1 MTIAF
6 NYSDFAL
13 ALAIAG
19 GCLIVGY
26 IIWWVGDRAI
36 IRARKRRAVVGS
48 QPADSDE
55 SEDKALFNW
64 LDNVVF
70 GHYWARGLMVK
81 LERAGLNL
89 RPSEFVALAS
99 GVCLVLALL
108 FGLMLKFSGSQF
120 IGLLVGIIVSWAY
133 LQNKCAR
140 RLAAFNGQ
148 LPDALTLISSA
159 VRHGAAFER
168 AAALVQEEMPAPISE
183 EFGRML
189 ADTEVGIPLED
200 ALARMVDRMG
210 SYDLELSAIA
220 VVVNRQLGG
229 SLSEV
234 LDNISGVIRDRVRLD
249 REVSALTVEGRM
261 SGVIL
266 FILPFVLAGL
276 IYVLN
281 PAYVKVLFTDPVG
294 LRFVAGAIVLQIVGG
309 FIIRSILKIDY

>member
-1 MTIAF
+1 
-6 NYSDFAL
+6 
-13 ALAIAG
+13 
-19 GCLIVGY
+19 
-26 IIWWVGDRAI
+26 
-36 IRARKRRAVVGS
+36 
-48 QPADSDE
+48 
-55 SEDKALFNW
+55 
-64 LDNVVF
+64 
-70 GHYWARGLMVK
+70 
-81 LERAGLNL
+81 
-89 RPSEFVALAS
+89 
-99 GVCLVLALL
+99 
-108 FGLMLKFSGSQF
+108 
-120 IGLLVGIIVSWAY
+120 
-133 LQNKCAR
+133 
-140 RLAAFNGQ
+140 
-148 LPDALTLISSA
+148 
-159 VRHGAAFER
+159 
-168 AAALVQEEMPAPISE
+168 
-183 EFGRML
+183 
-189 ADTEVGIPLED
+189 
-200 ALARMVDRMG
+200 MG

>member
-1 MTIAF
+1 
-6 NYSDFAL
+6 
-13 ALAIAG
+13 
-19 GCLIVGY
+19 
-26 IIWWVGDRAI
+26 
-36 IRARKRRAVVGS
+36 
-48 QPADSDE
+48 
-55 SEDKALFNW
+55 
-64 LDNVVF
+64 
-70 GHYWARGLMVK
+70 
-81 LERAGLNL
+81 
-89 RPSEFVALAS
+89 
-99 GVCLVLALL
+99 
-108 FGLMLKFSGSQF
+108 
-120 IGLLVGIIVSWAY
+120 
-133 LQNKCAR
+133 
-140 RLAAFNGQ
+140 
-148 LPDALTLISSA
+148 
-159 VRHGAAFER
+159 
-168 AAALVQEEMPAPISE
+168 
-183 EFGRML
+183 ML